1 MFTRW
6 GVDAGRL
13 SVEARTLSDA
23 TFLAT
28 SPTVE
33 RHPVVRPVRV
43 TCTAQLARPGRW
55 LNRHGCL
62 QEPDENTPSEGLPPH
77 ARAREAIATRAEA
90 ITGAV
95 QVRESRTATA
105 VKLWMSM
112 AYACD
117 VLSIRRARSGDFEP
131 ALRLRRGTPFGACR
145 ASASVQGVSGRTGGK
160 VRWHGGIRGIHRA
173 ARPARRPA

>member
-6 GVDAGRL
+6 GVDAERL

-33 RHPVVRPVRV
+33 RHPILRPLPVN
-43 TCTAQLARPGRW
+43 CTPQLAVPGRW
-55 LNRHGCL
+55 LDRHGL
-62 QEPDENTPSEGLPPH
+62 HYEPGEDTQSEGLPPH
-77 ARAREAIATRAEA
+77 ARAREAIGTRAEA
-90 ITGAV
+90 ITSVV

-112 AYACD
+112 AYARD
-117 VLSIRRARSGDFEP
+117 VLSIGRARSGD
-131 ALRLRRGTPFGACR
+131 LRAG
-145 ASASVQGVSGRTGGK
+145 
-160 VRWHGGIRGIHRA
+160 
-173 ARPARRPA
+173 